1 VVVGELASGGLAPSL
16 DGAGI
21 GMAYLPTELATPGTR
36 LAIDVRGRQIAV
48 EVVKKPFYKRPA

>member
-1 VVVGELASGGLAPSL
+1 
-16 DGAGI
+16 
-21 GMAYLPTELATPGTR
+21 MAYLPTELAAPGTR